1 MNKPLPTGYL
11 YGAAKMF
18 DTYRDQLVGFIGQV
32 NKLPQDL
39 PADKHD
45 AVHKLMHDIAMA
57 DSLKE
62 LDEYIRNLDQL
73 LYDIE
78 EA

>member
-18 DTYRDQLVGFIGQV
+18 DTYREQLISFIGQA
-32 NKLPQDL
+32 NRLSQNL

-45 AVHKLMHDIAMA
+45 AVHKLIHDIAMA

-62 LDEYIRNLDQL
+62 LDEYIRKLDQL
-73 LYDIE
+73 LYDTE
-78 EA
+78 GA